1 MAQMQTEYT
10 ALLALPN
17 GEMARDAASRLVGAD
32 RVEVTDDAEAGV
44 WVRWTIQADTD
55 REGIDQLQEI
65 RLRAEMTAE
74 YAAPGAVTANGDQPT
89 LFQATPLVILRGDAT
104 VIHSE
109 EVYCI

>member
-1 MAQMQTEYT
+1 MPTLTEYT

-17 GEMARDAASRLVGAD
+17 GEMAYDAAARVVGAD
-32 RVEVTDDAEAGV
+32 RVEVTDNVEAGV
-44 WVRWTIQADTD
+44 WLTWTTTAESDQ
-55 REGIDQLQEI
+55 EGIDKLQEI
-65 RLRAEMTAE
+65 RLRAEMTTE
-74 YAAPGAVTANGDQPT
+74 YAAPDALTAHGDQPT